1 MTRRYRFAQPYTPMC
16 CVQCR
21 VLLALSLALSVV
33 LFVWAVTP

>member
-16 CVQCR
+16 CIRCYVY
-21 VLLALSLALSVV
+21 LALSLAISVA